1 MLQAVIGISDDID
14 LSVAIEKVIGSCRL
28 QLGLLPP
35 GAGILFTSCM
45 DANFPGILGRV
56 LHEFPGLHLVGCT
69 SDGEISRQTG
79 FIEDSLALLLLASDT
94 VEFSS
99 AIARNLSENAETSL
113 QAAFHEASRDLQAP
127 PACAFVFPDNLSAI
141 GISIEGALHHVF
153 GGQFPVFGGM
163 AADHS
168 LPTGALQ
175 FHGNQVYSDAAPIL
189 VLAGELAL
197 DVAVRKGP
205 VPTGLHIP
213 LGRHEKNRVF
223 EIDGKTAVAF
233 YRENFGCNLQQ
244 IGQFPLA
251 VYQEGT
257 EGYYLSDPGIINEEN
272 GSISFAKSFP
282 DQCSVRLTLVSRSEV
297 LKIAELANHHILR
310 PEKERAPDIVLI
322 FACTSLRYVLG
333 SRTDEKFTLLQRDG
347 SGIPFFG
354 FYCYGEIAP
363 LTIGSPSQF
372 HNDTYVIVALSSR
385 KT

>member
-14 LSVAIEKVIGSCRL
+14 LSVAIEKVISSCRL
-28 QLGLLPP
+28 QLGSLRPR
-35 GAGILFTSCM
+35 AGILFTSCM
-45 DANFPGILGRV
+45 DADFPGILGRI
-56 LHEFPGLHLVGCT
+56 LREFPGLHLVGCT
-69 SDGEISRQTG
+69 TDGEISRPTG
-79 FIEDSLALLLLASDT
+79 FIEDSLALLLLSSDT

-99 AIARNLSENAETSL
+99 AIAQNLSANAQTSL
-113 QAAFHEASRDLQAP
+113 QAAFHESCRDLHSLP
-127 PACAFVFPDNLSAI
+127 VCAFVFPDNRADI
-141 GISIEGALHHVF
+141 AISIEAALHQVF
-153 GGQFPVFGGM
+153 GGHFPVFGGM

-189 VLAGELAL
+189 VLAGDLAL

-205 VPTGLHIP
+205 VPTGLHVP
-213 LGRHEKNRVF
+213 LGRHDGNRVF

-251 VYQEGT
+251 VYREGKD
-257 EGYYLSDPGIINEEN
+257 EYYLSDPDLINEED
-272 GSISFAKSFP
+272 GSISFVNNFP
-282 DQCSVRLTLVSRSEV
+282 DQCSVRLTLVSRSDV
-297 LKIAELANHHILR
+297 LKTAEQANRHILR
-310 PEKERAPDIVLI
+310 PDKSLSPEVAFI

-333 SRTDEKFTLLQRDG
+333 SRTDEKFTLLQKDR
-347 SGIPFFG
+347 SEIPFFG

-372 HNDTYVIVALSSR
+372 HNDTYVIVTLGSR
-385 KT
+385 KI